1 MVSLFFLLASDV
13 QVHALH
19 LLPGLCSPL
28 FCAYLDLVWVLK
40 DPEPVELVEK
50 IVVGVH
56 HCGLLGVRRVDVE
69 VGVHHENPRLEQVQ
83 EHVQLVHLDPSPPP
97 QLHVLVSRL
106 LAAFSLT
113 PRRGEY
119 PQTAACT
126 PGCEG
131 IRRSNGL
138 VCSTLWPG
146 TLCILGSGRAFR
158 RQSCRWAPA

>member
-1 MVSLFFLLASDV
+1 M
-13 QVHALH
+13 
-19 LLPGLCSPL
+19 
-28 FCAYLDLVWVLK
+28 WVLK

-56 HCGLLGVRRVDVE
+56 HESPAQIQANPVQGVRRVEVE
-69 VGVHHENPRLEQVQ
+69 VGVHHEKPEQVQ
-83 EHVQLVHLDPSPPP
+83 EHVQLVHLDPFPPP